1 PDTATPSSAS
11 MSGVM
16 SGLVSV
22 IMSAFVS
29 AVSPAQ
35 QVEPW
40 QIILPPH
47 ASIVYARD
55 GSMIAEVGKEARF
68 SVPLRTLPRYVGQ
81 AFVAVEDQRF
91 YEHDGV
97 DLKGVAAAI
106 KDNLLGDRRGA
117 STITQQ
123 LVGNMHPTIINR

>member
-1 PDTATPSSAS
+1 AYRTPDTITGTKAEITPDTATPSSSS

-40 QIILPPH
+40 QIILPPQ

-91 YEHDGV
+91 YAHDG
-97 DLKGVAAAI
+97 
-106 KDNLLGDRRGA
+106 
-117 STITQQ
+117 
-123 LVGNMHPTIINR
+123 